1 MDIKWSRIRTDPW
14 TIDYLC
20 SAGSLARSGARRG
33 RVNRHTIP
41 RLRKECRRMCP
52 HDVGC
57 RRYHGYR
64 IRWHL
69 LQRTNILYCSTVL
82 INLLVGW
89 TTYSATDKSIT
100 VLLTIYEIGQSFPA
114 FFIILWKL
122 LTNQIRKRSE
132 RSLVNSVILNC
143 TPWVSWNWLGTHS
156 AHSTR

>member
-1 MDIKWSRIRTDPW
+1 MDIKWSTIRTDSW

-33 RVNRHTIP
+33 RVNRHPIP

-69 LQRTNILYCSTVL
+69 LQRTNILYCS
-82 INLLVGW
+82 INKPPRGINQPS
-89 TTYSATDKSIT
+89 YSPTDKSIT
-100 VLLTIYEIGQSFPA
+100 VLFTIYLGQSFSA

-122 LTNQIRKRSE
+122 FINQIWKRSE
-132 RSLVNSVILNC
+132 RRLLYSVTLH
-143 TPWVSWNWLGTHS
+143 TVSELKLGTHS

>member
-1 MDIKWSRIRTDPW
+1 MDVKWSKIRTDPY

-33 RVNRHTIP
+33 RVNRHPIP

-89 TTYSATDKSIT
+89 TTYSSTDKSIT
-100 VLLTIYEIGQSFPA
+100 VLFTMYLGQRFPA

-122 LTNQIRKRSE
+122 LINQIWKWSE
-132 RSLVNSVILNC
+132 RRLVYSGSELK
-143 TPWVSWNWLGTHS
+143 LGTHS
-156 AHSTR
+156 THSTR